1 MKIGINA
8 SFLRKP
14 GTGIGQVTA
23 NFLEKLA
30 EYGMQN
36 IEYRKESE
44 KSTFN
49 ISHSTFIL
57 YTQEPTDIA
66 LPENFEVKS
75 FLPRWWRRD
84 DVPRQLLWERELAS
98 RATEDGCDVFVS
110 LYQSATIFPKSKIQ
124 NPESSLRHVMVV
136 HDIIPK
142 LFPEYL
148 GSLSR
153 RWHWRGIERGIRRA
167 DHIIAVSQSTEEDI
181 EKHLSVVP
189 ERISVAHP
197 GLSPIFA
204 TPASDEQVNET
215 LARYGLERGYIYH
228 GGGLEIRKNTQA
240 VLEAYA
246 LLRGDPTVAHMPP
259 IVISGQIH
267 PKANPLATDVVGLIE
282 SLSLGH
288 AVYLLGR
295 VPEADLPALYRGASL
310 FIYPSFYEGFGLP
323 PVEAFSQ
330 STPVIASRASSLPEI
345 CGDAALFVDPGELDD
360 IAAALRRLLNDAEL
374 RAELGERGYQR
385 SQDFS
390 YERFVETIIKR
401 CLSL

>member
-1 MKIGINA
+1 ME
-8 SFLRKP
+8 F
-14 GTGIGQVTA
+14 V
-23 NFLEKLA
+23 
-30 EYGMQN
+30 
-36 IEYRKESE
+36 
-44 KSTFN
+44 
-49 ISHSTFIL
+49 L

-98 RATEDGCDVFVS
+98 RARRDGCDVFLS
-110 LYQSATIFPKSKIQ
+110 LYQSATVF
-124 NPESSLRHVMVV
+124 NSSIRHVMVV

-153 RWHWRGIERGIRRA
+153 RWHWRGIERGIRKA

-181 EKHLSVVP
+181 EKHLGVVP
-189 ERISVAHP
+189 ERISIAHP

-204 TPASDEQVNET
+204 TPASDEQVSET

-310 FIYPSFYEGFGLP
+310 FIYPSLYEGFGLP

-330 STPVIASRASSLPEI
+330 STPVIASRASSLPEV
-345 CGDAALFVDPGELDD
+345 CGDAALLVDPGELDD

-390 YERFVETIIKR
+390 YARFVETIIKR

>member
-14 GTGIGQVTA
+14 GTGIGQVTFS
-23 NFLEKLA
+23 FLQALKAVRPAGVE
-30 EYGMQN
+30 
-36 IEYRKESE
+36 
-44 KSTFN
+44 FV
-49 ISHSTFIL
+49 L

-98 RATEDGCDVFVS
+98 RARRDGCDVFLS
-110 LYQSATIFPKSKIQ
+110 LYQSATVFSSYKLKTKNYTLPKHI
-124 NPESSLRHVMVV
+124 MVV

-153 RWHWRGIERGIRRA
+153 RWHWRGIERGIRKA

-181 EKHLSVVP
+181 EKHLGVVP
-189 ERISVAHP
+189 ERISIAHP

-204 TPASDEQVNET
+204 TPASDEQVSET

-310 FIYPSFYEGFGLP
+310 FIYPSLYEGFGLP

-330 STPVIASRASSLPEI
+330 STPVIASRASSLPEV
-345 CGDAALFVDPGELDD
+345 CGDAALLVDPGELDD

-390 YERFVETIIKR
+390 YARFVETIIKR

>member
-14 GTGIGQVTA
+14 GTGIGQVTF
-23 NFLEKLA
+23 NFLEELKA
-30 EYGMQN
+30 SRNEETSFV
-36 IEYRKESE
+36 I
-44 KSTFN
+44 
-49 ISHSTFIL
+49 
-57 YTQEPTDIA
+57 YTQEPADIA
-66 LPENFEVKS
+66 FPGNFEVKT

-98 RATEDGCDVFVS
+98 RAKRDSCDVFLS
-110 LYQSATIFPKSKIQ
+110 LYQSATVFDASV
-124 NPESSLRHVMVV
+124 RHVMVV

-148 GSLSR
+148 GTLSR
-153 RWHWRGIERGIRRA
+153 RWHWRGIERGIRKA

-181 EKHLSVVP
+181 EKHLGVVP
-189 ERISVAHP
+189 ERISIAHP
-197 GLSPIFA
+197 GLSPVFA
-204 TPASDEQVNET
+204 TPASDEQVSET

-246 LLRGDPTVAHMPP
+246 LLRGDPTVSHMPP
-259 IVISGQIH
+259 LVISGQIH
-267 PKANPLATDVVGLIE
+267 PKANPLATDVVGLVE
-282 SLSLGH
+282 ALSLDT

-295 VPEADLPALYRGASL
+295 VPDADLPALYRGASM
-310 FIYPSFYEGFGLP
+310 FVYPSLYEGFGLP

-330 STPVIASRASSLPEI
+330 STPVIASRASSLPEV
-345 CGDAALFVDPGELDD
+345 CGDAAMLVDPRESDD

-390 YERFVETIIKR
+390 YERFTETIIKR